1 MSEENNLQVSKQ
13 SDEQFCSSCGKP
25 IKIKAEICPHCGV
38 RQIPVNEVGTSE
50 KGWLSCLLLFLFLG
64 WLGAHRF
71 YVGKVGTAL
80 LYIITLGGLGVWARV
95 DFILIVVGNFKDN
108 EGKPVRR

>member
-38 RQIPVNEVGTSE
+38 RQIPVNEVWNFR
-50 KGWLSCLLLFLFLG
+50 KRLVILS
-64 WLGAHRF
+64 
-71 YVGKVGTAL
+71 
-80 LYIITLGGLGVWARV
+80 ITIFVFRL
-95 DFILIVVGNFKDN
+95 
-108 EGKPVRR
+108 VRSA